1 MASAG
6 SYTLPDF
13 HFPGQGAR
21 RFLSDHRGGKQKCL
35 IILRVVSLPLGEPH
49 WVHRLHHTMSSSSWP
64 KFAEREKKKKKRAR
78 EIIVIVTGLII
89 SASWVTGH

>member
-1 MASAG
+1 
-6 SYTLPDF
+6 
-13 HFPGQGAR
+13 
-21 RFLSDHRGGKQKCL
+21 
-35 IILRVVSLPLGEPH
+35 
-49 WVHRLHHTMSSSSWP
+49 MSSSSWP